1 MKRYFLVLL
10 FCCCSGEELLVD
22 GVQIDSTWNGKYQDA
37 SSGQELFNVGDKE
50 LDIMNIDGF
59 SNGFYYVDTI
69 IQQETEL
76 QVWVSNTNS
85 QYVPLQMTRDSIDDT
100 DTEISLCNPMSQ
112 KTSFP
117 TSFYTNIS
125 TIRY

>member
-10 FCCCSGEELLVD
+10 FCCCSGEDLLVK
-22 GVQIDSTWNGKYQDA
+22 GEQIASTWNGKYQDS

-59 SNGFYYVDTI
+59 DNGFYYVDTI

-76 QVWVSNTNS
+76 QVWISNTDS
-85 QYVPLQMTRDSIDDT
+85 QYVPLQMTRENIDDIAT
-100 DTEISLCNPMSQ
+100 TISLNNPMSQ
-112 KTSFP
+112 KASFP

-125 TIRY
+125 TIRF